1 MNFKIHR
8 GTQEIGGSCV
18 EVWTDTT
25 RIVVDIGMPLVVA
38 DGQEFDFKQYE
49 NLSTR
54 ELVKQGILP
63 AIDGLYGN
71 SNSKVDGILISHY
84 HQDHHGFLS
93 YADPSIPVFIGEATK
108 SILEFS
114 EEFFNGGK
122 LKNEF
127 ITFNKDKA
135 FPIGDITITPYW
147 MDHSAFDAYGFLI
160 EANGKSLFYSGD
172 FRAHGRKSKV
182 FQWFLRNAPQNVDY
196 LLMEGTTIGRK
207 QQSFPSEED
216 LENNF
221 IDVFRST
228 QGINLINTSAQN
240 IDRLV
245 TIYRACKRTGKTM
258 VIDVYTAAIMKE
270 MSQYASIPFP
280 SSSFPEVKVMY
291 PYFLSRMIAD
301 RIGKEFLYQF
311 KPHKISKEEVSERK
325 KDIVFLIRPSMK
337 SDLDHIDGMENGSFI
352 YSMWNGYLE
361 QPKTKAFVDYLKTKG
376 FVFHQIHTS
385 GHADVATLQQMV
397 KAMNPKNLVP
407 IHTFDGDDYK
417 NIFTSTNVRRALDR
431 EEVEVQ

>member
-49 NLSTR
+49 SLSTQ

-63 AIDGLYGN
+63 AIDGLYEN

-93 YADPSIPVFIGEATK
+93 YADTSIPVFTGEATK

-114 EEFFNGGK
+114 EEFFNGEK

-127 ITFNKDKA
+127 RTFNKDNA
-135 FPIGDITITPYW
+135 FSIGDITIRPYW

-182 FQWFLRNAPQNVDY
+182 FQWFLRNAPQNVNY

-207 QQSFPSEED
+207 QQSFPSED
-216 LENNF
+216 NLENSF

-258 VIDVYTAAIMKE
+258 VVDVYTAAIMKE

-280 SSSFPEVKVMY
+280 SSSFPEVKVIY

-311 KPHKISKEEVSERK
+311 KPYKISKEEISKRR
-325 KDIVFLIRPSMK
+325 KDIVFLVRPSMK
-337 SDLDHIDGMENGSFI
+337 SDLDYIDGMENGSFI
-352 YSMWNGYLE
+352 YSMWGGYLE
-361 QPKTKAFVDYLKTKG
+361 QPKTKAFVDHLKLKG
-376 FVFHQIHTS
+376 FAFHQIHTS

-417 NIFTSTNVRRALDR
+417 DIFTSTNVKRLAD
-431 EEVEVQ
+431 EENVMI